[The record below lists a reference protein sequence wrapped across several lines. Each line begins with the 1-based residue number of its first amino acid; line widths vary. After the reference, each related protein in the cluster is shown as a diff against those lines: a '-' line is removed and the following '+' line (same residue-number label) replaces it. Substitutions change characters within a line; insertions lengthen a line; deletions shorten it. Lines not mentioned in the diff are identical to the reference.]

1 MAANKTQRL
10 RDYIKANPGV
20 KAAELAKKFKTTAK
34 YVYLVRSKL
43 KLTPEA
49 DKATTTVTYKTRGRP
64 KKVGTL
70 DLGVFEMVKP
80 LQLGDMINHPD
91 HYKDGGIETI
101 DFIEAKNLNYN
112 LGNVVKYVSRA
123 GKKSVDPVPDLRKA
137 LWYLNREINS
147 RKVK

>member
-1 MAANKTQRL
+1 MATNKTQRL
-10 RDYIKANPGV
+10 RDYIKANPSV

-43 KLTPEA
+43 KLTSEA
-49 DKATTTVTYKTRGRP
+49 DKVTTTVTYKTRGRP
-64 KKVGTL
+64 KKV
-70 DLGVFEMVKP
+70 
-80 LQLGDMINHPD
+80 
-91 HYKDGGIETI
+91 ETI